1 MSVSQAYRD
10 RVMEQLAPVGAIR
23 ARSLFGE
30 VGLYADDL
38 IFGLIVDD
46 AVYFKVD
53 DANRADYE
61 AEGISPFVAPWS
73 GKPTAY
79 YEVPDAVLEDPKRLG
94 AWIEKAVEVAA
105 RKPKKK
111 KR

>member
-1 MSVSQAYRD
+1 
-10 RVMEQLAPVGAIR
+10 MEQLAPVGAIR